1 MQLNS
6 NTRKD
11 YEVTLINDVQD
22 YLLSSIDSTEPP
34 TFKVS
39 SLFNVTKKYPIFNVN
54 PNTNVIILQ
63 SPKNEQLYRFNIRFI
78 NFHKKRN
85 AQLNLFEK
93 GGLL

>member
-6 NTRKD
+6 DTQKN

-22 YLLSSIDSTEPP
+22 YFLASMDSTEPP
-34 TFKVS
+34 TLKVS
-39 SLFNVTKKYPIFNVN
+39 SQFDVTKKYPIFNVN

-85 AQLNLFEK
+85 AQLNLFKMED
-93 GGLL
+93 